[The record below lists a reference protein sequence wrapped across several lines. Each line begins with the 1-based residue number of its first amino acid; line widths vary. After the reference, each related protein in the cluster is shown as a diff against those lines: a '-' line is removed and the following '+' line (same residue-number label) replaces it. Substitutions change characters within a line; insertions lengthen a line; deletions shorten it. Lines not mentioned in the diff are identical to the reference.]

1 MSVELPNIEDRIQN
15 LFLDI
20 IREDWMTEE
29 EVHLVLNESLKSMD
43 MTMDKLLK
51 QFIIGVEHGYSIEE
65 QFEVIKKIFGNE

>member
-1 MSVELPNIEDRIQN
+1 
-15 LFLDI
+15 
-20 IREDWMTEE
+20 
-29 EVHLVLNESLKSMD
+29 MD